1 MAYNHWQTIFTI
13 NTFNLKKINMEQIIK
28 IILEN
33 KTAIITIGVSLYE
46 LLIRVIPTAKS
57 WSIITLISYLIKDN
71 IKK

>member
-1 MAYNHWQTIFTI
+1 
-13 NTFNLKKINMEQIIK
+13 MEQIIK
-28 IILEN
+28 IITEN